1 MVAGALAARV
11 AGGPIPDVA
20 DFGDFTDQ
28 YAVGAA
34 VRSALAVLPRQQRAV
49 LVLRYVEDL
58 PEAQVASLLGV
69 SAGTVKTHAHRGL
82 RALRKSLGGSGPV
95 PCQRRGRPGGCGEV
109 NGPILPEEDMSFS
122 DFNPNEESEG
132 QRLLLTAFATA
143 PVGDGLAGRAA
154 FNEDLL
160 RSVRRQDRKGRRG
173 RTTLIGATAAVAA
186 AVAAGVVVLPSSSTP
201 SKTAPQAA
209 TAPKATVK
217 AQPKPK
223 ASVNPGTPVTVGSVS
238 YSFDTKTSDTPAAI
252 VLDAAATAI
261 GSDAGAGSEPN
272 VVWGSGPYYRM
283 VSVSTCGGET
293 YTNNTWTTRNGN
305 GVGLGTGPKSASD
318 PLCGAGD
325 GAPFPIVTGFADFY
339 GLGNQPL
346 TEAQVD
352 ELPTDPNKLW
362 PILEGF
368 DGGSL
373 TSDPANPHSN
383 ASTMFQSIWNLITS
397 EPLSP
402 AFREALLEDAAK
414 IPGVTVEGRYT
425 DSLGRTGTV
434 LHIGMWT
441 MAIDTSDGQVLAM
454 TSGAIPGV
462 PICNGSK
469 ASFCQSG
476 GGTTVYVSAGA
487 VTSLPKAEAAA
498 LAQANSGANTSKV
511 RVAPAPT
518 PSLLRSIS

>member
-1 MVAGALAARV
+1 
-11 AGGPIPDVA
+11 
-20 DFGDFTDQ
+20 
-28 YAVGAA
+28 
-34 VRSALAVLPRQQRAV
+34 
-49 LVLRYVEDL
+49 
-58 PEAQVASLLGV
+58 
-69 SAGTVKTHAHRGL
+69 
-82 RALRKSLGGSGPV
+82 
-95 PCQRRGRPGGCGEV
+95 
-109 NGPILPEEDMSFS
+109 MSFS
-122 DFNPNEESEG
+122 DFNPNEDTEG
-132 QRLLLTAFATA
+132 HQLLLTAFATA
-143 PVGDGLAGRAA
+143 PVGEGVADRTA

-160 RSVRRQDRKGRRG
+160 RSVRRQDRKRRRG
-173 RTTLIGATAAVAA
+173 RTTIVVGTTMVVAA

-209 TAPKATVK
+209 AVPKATVK
-217 AQPKPK
+217 AEPKPTPK
-223 ASVNPGTPVTVGSVS
+223 ASVTPGTPVTVGSVS
-238 YSFDTKTSDTPAAI
+238 YSFDTKTSDTPAAV

-261 GSDAGAGSEPN
+261 GSNAGAGSEPN
-272 VVWGSGPYYRM
+272 VVWGSAPYYRM

-305 GVGLGTGPKSASD
+305 GVGLGTGPKSAND
-318 PLCGAGD
+318 PGCGAGD

-352 ELPTDPNKLW
+352 ELPTDPDKLW

-373 TSDPANPHSN
+373 ASDPANPHSN

-402 AFREALLEDAAK
+402 AFRQALLEDAAK
-414 IPGVTVEGRYT
+414 IPGVTVEGQYT

-498 LAQANSGANTSKV
+498 LAQANSGAETSKV
-511 RVAPAPT
+511 WVAPAPT
-518 PSLLRSIS
+518 RSL

>member
-1 MVAGALAARV
+1 MDPL
-11 AGGPIPDVA
+11 D
-20 DFGDFTDQ
+20 
-28 YAVGAA
+28 
-34 VRSALAVLPRQQRAV
+34 
-49 LVLRYVEDL
+49 DL
-58 PEAQVASLLGV
+58 LS
-69 SAGTVKTHAHRGL
+69 SAGRVPEISEEGMWNGLENLDAAIAEASAEQRPAHRKTAH
-82 RALRKSLGGSGPV
+82 RWRLGW
-95 PCQRRGRPGGCGEV
+95 RGMTV
-109 NGPILPEEDMSFS
+109 VAAT
-122 DFNPNEESEG
+122 
-132 QRLLLTAFATA
+132 TAIA
-143 PVGDGLAGRAA
+143 
-154 FNEDLL
+154 
-160 RSVRRQDRKGRRG
+160 
-173 RTTLIGATAAVAA
+173 AA
-186 AVAAGVVVLPSSSTP
+186 AVVAGVVVLPSSSTP

-209 TAPKATVK
+209 LAPKAT
-217 AQPKPK
+217 AKPIGD
-223 ASVNPGTPVTVGSVS
+223 PGAEVTLSSVS
-238 YSFDTKTSDTPAAI
+238 YTIDTTTSSTPAAA

-261 GSDAGAGSEPN
+261 GKQAGTASEPN
-272 VVWGSGPYYRM
+272 VDWSEPYFHTVQVATCNGGTTTDNVWQTRTDDGVGDSSGGDCSGP
-283 VSVSTCGGET
+283 
-293 YTNNTWTTRNGN
+293 
-305 GVGLGTGPKSASD
+305 
-318 PLCGAGD
+318 GAG
-325 GAPFPIVTGFADFY
+325 GMYSIVAGFADFY

-346 TEAQVD
+346 TESQVD
-352 ELPTDPNKLW
+352 QLPTDPNKLW

-368 DGGSL
+368 DGRSL

-414 IPGVTVEGRYT
+414 IPGVTVEGQYT

-498 LAQANSGANTSKV
+498 LAQANSGAKTSKV
-511 RVAPAPT
+511 WVAPAPT
-518 PSLLRSIS
+518 PSL

>member
-1 MVAGALAARV
+1 
-11 AGGPIPDVA
+11 
-20 DFGDFTDQ
+20 
-28 YAVGAA
+28 
-34 VRSALAVLPRQQRAV
+34 
-49 LVLRYVEDL
+49 
-58 PEAQVASLLGV
+58 
-69 SAGTVKTHAHRGL
+69 
-82 RALRKSLGGSGPV
+82 
-95 PCQRRGRPGGCGEV
+95 
-109 NGPILPEEDMSFS
+109 
-122 DFNPNEESEG
+122 
-132 QRLLLTAFATA
+132 
-143 PVGDGLAGRAA
+143 
-154 FNEDLL
+154 
-160 RSVRRQDRKGRRG
+160 
-173 RTTLIGATAAVAA
+173 
-186 AVAAGVVVLPSSSTP
+186 
-201 SKTAPQAA
+201 
-209 TAPKATVK
+209 
-217 AQPKPK
+217 
-223 ASVNPGTPVTVGSVS
+223 
-238 YSFDTKTSDTPAAI
+238 
-252 VLDAAATAI
+252 
-261 GSDAGAGSEPN
+261 
-272 VVWGSGPYYRM
+272 M
-283 VSVSTCGGET
+283 VSVSTCGGAT

-305 GVGLGTGPKSASD
+305 GVGLGTGPKSGSD
-318 PLCGAGD
+318 AGCGVGD
-325 GAPFPIVTGFADFY
+325 GAPFPIITGFADFY

-368 DGGSL
+368 DGRSL

-414 IPGVTVEGRYT
+414 IPGVTVEGQYT

-498 LAQANSGANTSKV
+498 LAQANSGAKTSKV
-511 RVAPAPT
+511 WVAPAPT
-518 PSLLRSIS
+518 PSL